1 MKKLLFTFL
10 IFISGTV
17 YATSNNANY
26 DNYMLKLVQ
35 IAKASNPT
43 YPFAAMIIDNK
54 TGKILCTGVNKAN
67 ANHNPILHG
76 EIDAINECVIKYGK
90 KINWSTSTLL
100 TIAEPCPMCMSAI
113 IWAGISKVV
122 YGTSIKYLSEHKWK
136 QIEISSEEI
145 ARMASFQKV
154 TIIGGIM
161 ESQTNL
167 LFIQS
172 K

>member
-17 YATSNNANY
+17 YATSNNVNY

-54 TGKILCTGVNKAN
+54 TGIILCTGVNKVGAK
-67 ANHNPILHG
+67 HNPILHG
-76 EIDAINECVIKYGK
+76 EIDATNECVIKYGK

-100 TIAEPCPMCMSAI
+100 TTAEPCPMCMSAI

-145 ARMASFQKV
+145 ARMTPFQKV